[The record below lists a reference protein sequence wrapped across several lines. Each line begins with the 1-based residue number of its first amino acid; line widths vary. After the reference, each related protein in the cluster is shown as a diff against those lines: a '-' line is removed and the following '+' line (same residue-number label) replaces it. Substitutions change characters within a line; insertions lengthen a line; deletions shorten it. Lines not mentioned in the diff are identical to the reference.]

1 MSTAAPPRGAGAA
14 PRLAPVTVI
23 GAVVEAALLWR
34 FGWSAP
40 LAAYLVFGVAAT
52 AVSAS
57 DLACRRV
64 PNRATAPA
72 LVAGIVLL
80 GVASAHSGQWWSLAR
95 AGIATVALAAFYLAL
110 GLASRGGMGMGD
122 VKWAGVVGL
131 YCGWL
136 GWRAVFGA
144 TLLAFVAAALFVLI
158 CRLATVGTRRR
169 TVPMAPFMSAGALA
183 VIVLSR

>member
-1 MSTAAPPRGAGAA
+1 MSAAAPLHGVGAA
-14 PRLAPVTVI
+14 PRLAAVTAI
-23 GAVVEAALLWR
+23 GAAVEATLSWR
-34 FGWSAP
+34 FGWSDA

-57 DLACRRV
+57 DVACRRV
-64 PNRATAPA
+64 PNRVTAPA
-72 LVAGIVLL
+72 FVAGIVLL
-80 GVASAHSGQWWSLAR
+80 AVGSAHSGQWWPLVR
-95 AGIATVALAAFYLAL
+95 AGIATAALAVFYLAL
-110 GLASRGGMGMGD
+110 GLASRGGMCMGD
-122 VKWAGVVGL
+122 VKWAAVVGL

-136 GWRAVFGA
+136 GWPAVFNA

-169 TVPMAPFMSAGALA
+169 TVPMAPFMAVGALT

>member
-1 MSTAAPPRGAGAA
+1 MSTAAPPRGVGAA
-14 PRLAPVTVI
+14 PRLAAVTAI
-23 GAVVEAALLWR
+23 GAVVEATLFWR
-34 FGWSAP
+34 FGWSDA

-64 PNRATAPA
+64 PDRVTGPA
-72 LVAGIVLL
+72 LVAGMALL
-80 GVASAHSGQWWSLAR
+80 GVASAHSGQWWPIAR
-95 AGIATVALAAFYLAL
+95 AGIATAALGAFYLAL

-136 GWRAVFGA
+136 GWPAVFGA

-158 CRLATVGTRRR
+158 CRLATVETRRP
-169 TVPMAPFMSAGALA
+169 TIPLAPFMAVGALA
-183 VIVLSR
+183 AIVLFH